1 MHIKVGRIAIAVIAA
16 EILGVLSLV
25 ILVVLFGPSDRTA
38 TQAYAER
45 LGFWVGPISGFVF
58 CLLGA
63 FWVARRVIDSHIT
76 NGLALGIAAAAL
88 DIGILIAIGTPFKP
102 IFALSNVGRVFAG
115 IIGGWL
121 AGRPQRKAT

>member
-63 FWVARRVIDSHIT
+63 FWVARRLSDSHIA
-76 NGLALGIAAAAL
+76 NGLLGLSSICCGEGRRA
-88 DIGILIAIGTPFKP
+88 PFTRGCP
-102 IFALSNVGRVFAG
+102 VCPAFRLGAG
-115 IIGGWL
+115 S
-121 AGRPQRKAT
+121 